1 MSGGKRLNAGRKAIS
16 EKDKR
21 SGYKVYLTNRQ
32 KNEIERFGTGNS
44 FSEKCS
50 NLINEAIDDCKSSD
64 TIRVIDLFAGCGG
77 LTEGFYRQGYNALA
91 HVEINHYA
99 CETLK
104 TRMRHY
110 NYSQEVID
118 ESVLEMDITGDDVL
132 QRLDNV
138 VKGRTVDVII
148 GGPPCQSFS
157 SLGVAK
163 DENNMEDDPRNFL
176 FESYVKILNHYCPKV
191 FVFENVTGI
200 LKAKVKKKKIFDLV
214 VKELSRHYN
223 IEINPETIVLNATH
237 YGVPQERKRVIIL
250 GVRKDLNYTA
260 KDIYDSII
268 KTHYAPGEVPTDG
281 KIKYVS
287 VREAIDDLPPLQ
299 QGEGEAE
306 TRYFKAIDECTDYE
320 RKMRQYNDE
329 ILRYHIARKNNQQDV
344 ERYKIMAE
352 KHWNFL
358 ELLEYRPDL
367 GHEKRRVFFNSYK
380 VQWWDMPSKTIIAHL
395 YKDGNQFIHPDYN
408 QGRSITVREAARLQ
422 SFPDDFIFE
431 GSRTEQ
437 FKQIGNAV
445 PPLLAEAIAKAIKGY
460 IEPLDER
467 T

>member
-1 MSGGKRLNAGRKAIS
+1 M
-16 EKDKR
+16 
-21 SGYKVYLTNRQ
+21 
-32 KNEIERFGTGNS
+32 
-44 FSEKCS
+44 
-50 NLINEAIDDCKSSD
+50 INF
-64 TIRVIDLFAGCGG
+64 IDLFAGCGG

-138 VKGRTVDVII
+138 VKGRTVDAII

-250 GVRKDLNYTA
+250 GVRKDLNCTA